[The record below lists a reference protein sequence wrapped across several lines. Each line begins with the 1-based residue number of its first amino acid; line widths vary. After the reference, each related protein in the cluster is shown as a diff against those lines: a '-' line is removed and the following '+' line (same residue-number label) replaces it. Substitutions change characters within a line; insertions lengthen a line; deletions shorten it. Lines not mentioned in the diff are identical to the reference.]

1 MESRKTTASKWGYSV
16 DSATVAD
23 DNDPHREYVPQEEV
37 QETISKIQALKE
49 AHTDVPSFLPAWAD
63 DSYFQCLYEERKGDK
78 SRTDQNSNMSGLF
91 MPHDV
96 WGHRQDHVESIAI
109 GKENVR
115 AQNIDKQK
123 VKAFVYA
130 IIENACRNLCGEETF
145 AAQSRTVL
153 SDKVRES
160 CLHSNIYKEE
170 DQLSIAY
177 RTNHKVL
184 MSAALAE
191 LIQQTRDKAKR
202 FRKSI
207 LNPVAEKDY
216 VARTTFLSQSFEALH
231 AHDQVSCAQS
241 VINRT
246 GPTSA
251 QFQFPQYT
259 FLHTA
264 GIPAVGSTRVLNK
277 QRPSWKKRILGCFG
291 L

>member
-23 DNDPHREYVPQEEV
+23 DNDPHREYVPHEEV

-63 DSYFQCLYEERKGDK
+63 DSYFQRLYEERKGDK
-78 SRTDQNSNMSGLF
+78 YRTDQNSNMSGLV
-91 MPHDV
+91 MPQDV
-96 WGHRQDHVESIAI
+96 CGHRQDDVEFIVL

-115 AQNIDKQK
+115 MQNIDKQK

-130 IIENACRNLCGEETF
+130 IIENACKNLCGEETF
-145 AAQSRTVL
+145 AVQSRTVV

-160 CLHSNIYKEE
+160 CLHSNICKEE
-170 DQLSIAY
+170 DHSIAY
-177 RTNHKVL
+177 HANHKVL
-184 MSAALAE
+184 MRAALAE
-191 LIQQTRDKAKR
+191 LIQQTQDKTKR
-202 FRKSI
+202 FRKSV
-207 LNPVAEKDY
+207 LNPVTEKDY
-216 VARTTFLSQSFEALH
+216 VARTTFLSQTFEAVH
-231 AHDQVSCAQS
+231 ARDQVSCAQS
-241 VINRT
+241 EINRK

-251 QFQFPQYT
+251 QFRFPQYT

-264 GIPAVGSTRVLNK
+264 GIPAAGSTRVLNK